1 VATDQTDHDQQSVK
15 PSGDPEKMDRGK
27 LVAEL
32 DRLQIPIDAGASEDA
47 LRAALRRAPETIAER
62 ETREEALRNEQ
73 GVSQA

>member
-1 VATDQTDHDQQSVK
+1 MATDQHDEQTVK

-47 LRAALRRAPETIAER
+47 LRASLRQAPQLIAER
-62 ETREEALRNEQ
+62 EAREAALNAQ
-73 GVSQA
+73 QPQQPQ